1 MLKAI
6 TVQEAKEAL
15 KYLKTLTPANPKM
28 DDDLEMSI
36 KESIAFMAPDLLR
49 LSKRGFTHKEL
60 ADGLNAC
67 GIAVKSGTLNRYI
80 NEHLSA
86 SRSSAESDSVAK
98 TEADTPEKPEGE
110 IRNGAAKNPK
120 LDGQTPSGKSDS
132 ATALPANPAPS
143 KQEQPHV

>member
-1 MLKAI
+1 MSKTI

-28 DDDLEMSI
+28 DNDLEISV

-60 ADGLNAC
+60 ASGLSAC
-67 GIAVKSGTLNRYI
+67 GIVVKPGTLNRYL
-80 NEHLSA
+80 NEHLAAGKGLAEPDSA
-86 SRSSAESDSVAK
+86 TRTAAAEA
-98 TEADTPEKPEGE
+98 ENPESK

-120 LDGQTPSGKSDS
+120 PEVQVASGKSDS
-132 ATALPANPAPS
+132 AIA
-143 KQEQPHV
+143 KQEQAYA

>member
-1 MLKAI
+1 MSKTI

-28 DDDLEMSI
+28 DNDLEISV

-60 ADGLNAC
+60 ASGLSAC
-67 GIAVKSGTLNRYI
+67 GIVVKPGTLNRYL
-80 NEHLSA
+80 NEHLAASKGLAEPDSA
-86 SRSSAESDSVAK
+86 TRTAAAEAK
-98 TEADTPEKPEGE
+98 AENPESK

-120 LDGQTPSGKSDS
+120 PEVQVASGKSDS
-132 ATALPANPAPS
+132 AIA
-143 KQEQPHV
+143 KQEQAYA

>member
-1 MLKAI
+1 MLKTI

-28 DDDLEMSI
+28 DNDLEMSV

-60 ADGLNAC
+60 ASGLSAC
-67 GIAVKSGTLNRYI
+67 GIVVKTGTLNRYL
-80 NEHLSA
+80 NEHLAAGKGLAEPDSA
-86 SRSSAESDSVAK
+86 TISATA
-98 TEADTPEKPEGE
+98 EAENPASK

-120 LDGQTPSGKSDS
+120 PETQPGNGKSDS
-132 ATALPANPAPS
+132 AIA
-143 KQEQPHV
+143 KQEQAHV